1 VQLVFPIQLGIATAL
16 NTHFDLQVLSGA
28 GFASAATAGT
38 VVGQQPGAAGTGQ
51 TPSRVRHLDP
61 LIHPFIGALM
71 NRTLTPHPLAL
82 AVIALIAGNS
92 AQAADIDF
100 GAVFSL
106 KGQSVYAPGAAV
118 DVNTNER
125 LGPAP
130 FNLGKEY
137 GAIVDICPIIDCPSG
152 IRAGANVNGNFGL
165 RYGAKFNSGS
175 YDLLY
180 PVLAHIEVP
189 TAYANTVAT
198 PFRLG
203 TSFKIPGYGAPAYQ
217 EYLNG
222 QRMVAK
228 LTTHSPTLQ
237 AYVDLDARF
246 HAFLGAQ
253 ACLAG
258 ACTGPALGPIDVDAS
273 RNLASINRNNDG
285 LIKVGDSTVNLRQY
299 FPTLD
304 GNLTARLNIPNIDA
318 VSNPSTSAA
327 GNLRSFGRD
336 NIAVLGAN
344 VGNIVSKAIGIPLV
358 GNAGGMGYNL
368 MSVNAG
374 LGFDVAQTISVAL
387 TPIETFNFLSPVQ
400 RQLEGGGWSAPTNQV
415 VIPLGQDLVLK
426 SNARNLGVVPSTSLE
441 VTFSN
446 LTELVVQGDF
456 NVQALAADIYGL
468 KIGPLYDSGTV
479 NAGAFS
485 IPLYQNSFS
494 FAMGAVTGLPFNLV
508 QGISDSVALD
518 FGHRASFV
526 VGDQNAQGLE
536 SAEIRSQDLNC
547 LILICAPVH
556 YADAD
561 PSMLNQAG
569 ERVFMVDGET
579 LDLAVNNPGEV
590 GTDASQLALLY
601 ATGYSPDRIALVAPI
616 GLPSPIPEPASW
628 ALMLMG
634 FAALGGAV
642 RRRTGAAPQA
652 LAARALRSR
661 PSMAST

>member
-1 VQLVFPIQLGIATAL
+1 
-16 NTHFDLQVLSGA
+16 
-28 GFASAATAGT
+28 
-38 VVGQQPGAAGTGQ
+38 
-51 TPSRVRHLDP
+51 
-61 LIHPFIGALM
+61 M
-71 NRTLTPHPLAL
+71 NRTFTPHPLAL
-82 AVIALIAGNS
+82 AVVALIAGHS

-106 KGQSVYAPGAAV
+106 KGQSVYAPGAAIDV
-118 DVNTNER
+118 DTNER
-125 LGPAP
+125 IGPAP
-130 FNLGKEY
+130 FSFGKTY
-137 GAIVDICPIIDCPSG
+137 GGMVDACEPIYNCPTG
-152 IRAGANVNGNFGL
+152 VRAGADTNGNFGL

-180 PVLAHIEVP
+180 PVLARIEVP
-189 TAYANTVAT
+189 TAYSNTVAT

-217 EYLNG
+217 EALNG

-246 HAFLGAQ
+246 HAFVGAQ
-253 ACLAG
+253 ACLLG
-258 ACTGPALGPIDVDAS
+258 VCSGPSLAPPDVDAS
-273 RNLASINRNNDG
+273 RPIASINRNNDG

-299 FPTLD
+299 FSTLD

-336 NIAVLGAN
+336 SIAVLGAN

-358 GNAGGMGYNL
+358 GDAAGIGYNL
-368 MSVNAG
+368 LSINAG

-400 RQLEGGGWSAPTNQV
+400 RQLEGGGWSAPTKQV
-415 VIPLGQDLVLK
+415 AVPLGQDLVLK
-426 SNARNLGVVPSTSLE
+426 SNVLNLGVVPSTSLA

-446 LTELVVQGDF
+446 LTELIVQGDF

-479 NAGAFS
+479 NAGAFG
-485 IPLYQNSFS
+485 IALYQNSFS
-494 FAMGAVTGLPFNLV
+494 FELGAVSGLPFNVL
-508 QGISDSVALD
+508 QGLSDSVALD
-518 FGHRASFV
+518 YGHRASFV
-526 VGDQNAQGLE
+526 VGNQNDQGLE

-547 LILICAPVH
+547 LILICAAVR

-561 PSMLNQAG
+561 PSMLNQYG
-569 ERVFMVDGET
+569 ERVFMVDGDT
-579 LDLAVNNPGEV
+579 LNLAVNNPGEV

-601 ATGYSPDRIALVAPI
+601 ATGYSPDRIALVSPI
-616 GLPSPIPEPASW
+616 GLPSPIPEPTTW

-634 FAALGGAV
+634 VAALGGAV
-642 RRRTGAAPQA
+642 RRRTGPAPQA
-652 LAARALRSR
+652 LAARALRSS